1 MPLEPLPM
9 EKAFMLIEPG
19 PALLVTTRENGRNNV
34 MTITWHM
41 VTDFTPTVALTT
53 GPWNY
58 SFRALTHAKECV
70 LCVPGVDLA
79 EKTVSIGDCSGADT
93 DKFQKFGLTARP
105 AAEVGAPL
113 IEECLGCLECRVEDY
128 LSGPGIFLLRGV
140 RAWVNKGRS
149 ERRTFHANGD
159 GTFAADGET
168 LNLRHLMEDKLPA
181 GV

>member
-1 MPLEPLPM
+1 MPLKPLPL

-19 PALLVTTRENGRNNV
+19 PVLLVTTRENGRNNV

-41 VTDFTPTVALTT
+41 VMDFSPQIALTT

-58 SFRALTHAKECV
+58 SFHALTRTKECV

-93 DKFQKFGLTARP
+93 DKFKKFGLTPLP

-113 IEECLGCLECRVEDY
+113 IEECLGCLECRVDDY
-128 LSGPGIFLLRGV
+128 LADRGIFVLRGV
-140 RAWVNKGRS
+140 RAWVNEERA

-159 GTFAADGET
+159 GTFVADGEAFS
-168 LNLRHLMEDKLPA
+168 LRRLMADKLPD